1 MNILKKLFLVS
12 LFCSLFAVSVSAT
25 EIEWKYTDD
34 VVNFVNNN
42 ETLLDNLHSYISD
55 RWFYPGN
62 GSSYKYDSNLII
74 WDFHNINNGF
84 VYGIIASNK
93 HPSNNIYFQY
103 SSNHTNYDMF
113 TENPYNKIS
122 VSFSLSYYKFD
133 LNDNYEVV
141 NHSYADTL
149 YSSSGATIS
158 NIFRYYESNALY
170 NNNYTCY
177 FDMYFDTHF
186 LGTSDAYGY
195 ITVSDWFEDD
205 GFNLKV
211 HDTIY
216 NSLDMI
222 SFKSFFDNM
231 NFQIL
236 NSKVQLNSLGT
247 YENSN
252 VLTYKIN
259 DSESGKDKEL
269 KLKLTFL
276 NELDITENDIDVFKY
291 GSQVFTQKSFSCS
304 NVGSDSVCEFNLKYD
319 VYDSISDKIMFD
331 FKFNNSY
338 NVKVEDS
345 STGNNIWSNYKD
357 VEFEYKQINFKEIS
371 GAVFYLRNYDNYGYL
386 SSYFDKDYFKF
397 IISSG
402 IDFFGRDV
410 IYPNDLRYSNTYLYL
425 DNNNNYNIN
434 SSNFIN
440 INNFTKIDIP
450 FEFDS
455 SLLSQNK
462 FSSFVFDNRNYLG
475 SNDVDNQDIYIYY
488 NSSLFN
494 INKLKYSVIVDNGN
508 TSTSVSPENDYDF
521 IINGSQ
527 QTRPSGSANGGYI
540 FEFDDEIKVQY
551 RTGLEYFRDKIID
564 MFNLVSN
571 FFNTMPDKF
580 RICFGLV
587 FVLLIGISIFRLL
600 L

>member
-1 MNILKKLFLVS
+1 MKILKKLFLVS
-12 LFCSLFAVSVSAT
+12 LFCSLFVVSVNASNINVFSTMLVYSHEFENLIT
-25 EIEWKYTDD
+25 EKHDKIDLVKDYINNHNLVYNDSSRTFDIYKDKSVIAIDLNTIDD
-34 VVNFVNNN
+34 EEFEVFF
-42 ETLLDNLHSYISD
+42 LDFSD
-55 RWFYPGN
+55 RFS
-62 GSSYKYDSNLII
+62 SSYFEISYDSNSNYNKWFFGIFRIFSFKVKLENGSVSSFNSSS
-74 WDFHNINNGF
+74 WGSKSFRYDFSEKPISSSVVLEINDYYFITDFLSEESKNLTISFNENIT
-84 VYGIIASNK
+84 SNIVNVPLFLK
-93 HPSNNIYFQY
+93 SNNTTHIPPTQIRIIDLFD
-103 SSNHTNYDMF
+103 SMF
-113 TENPYNKIS
+113 TSKLDD
-122 VSFSLSYYKFD
+122 SL
-133 LNDNYEVV
+133 NY
-141 NHSYADTL
+141 
-149 YSSSGATIS
+149 
-158 NIFRYYESNALY
+158 
-170 NNNYTCY
+170 
-177 FDMYFDTHF
+177 
-186 LGTSDAYGY
+186 
-195 ITVSDWFEDD
+195 
-205 GFNLKV
+205 
-211 HDTIY
+211 
-216 NSLDMI
+216 
-222 SFKSFFDNM
+222 
-231 NFQIL
+231 
-236 NSKVQLNSLGT
+236 LGT

>member
-1 MNILKKLFLVS
+1 MKILKKLFLVS
-12 LFCSLFAVSVSAT
+12 LFCSLFVVSASALET
-25 EIEWKYTDD
+25 YHFDTSINGDDRTYYSILNYLPDALNIDYKSKCDEIYQ
-34 VVNFVNNN
+34 N
-42 ETLLDNLHSYISD
+42 SY
-55 RWFYPGN
+55 
-62 GSSYKYDSNLII
+62 SSYKHYICFMED
-74 WDFHNINNGF
+74 NI
-84 VYGIIASNK
+84 
-93 HPSNNIYFQY
+93 
-103 SSNHTNYDMF
+103 
-113 TENPYNKIS
+113 
-122 VSFSLSYYKFD
+122 LSYNPKYNQIALVSYYWNDDEPLKLLFSSDNNFD
-133 LNDNYEVV
+133 
-141 NHSYADTL
+141 
-149 YSSSGATIS
+149 I
-158 NIFRYYESNALY
+158 
-170 NNNYTCY
+170 
-177 FDMYFDTHF
+177 
-186 LGTSDAYGY
+186 
-195 ITVSDWFEDD
+195 
-205 GFNLKV
+205 K
-211 HDTIY
+211 
-216 NSLDMI
+216 
-222 SFKSFFDNM
+222 
-231 NFQIL
+231 IL
-236 NSKVQLNSLGT
+236 NSFNPKESVYRFSSSTEGKITLSDSLGYSISNVSLGIDFYSNLNSLGKTSNIPFLKIVSSDLDYFEISNNSEYNVEFDNVIYGPEGILTLPIHSFQTEEFKTLIGYEEDSLNYLGT

-252 VLTYKIN
+252 VLTYKIK
-259 DSESGKDKEL
+259 DIEPGKDKEL
-269 KLKLTFL
+269 KLKFTFL
-276 NELDITENDIDVFKY
+276 NQLDITENDIIRYKY
-291 GSQVFTQKSFSCS
+291 GSQVYTQQNLTCS
-304 NVGSDSVCEFNLKYD
+304 NGGSDSVCEFNLKYD
-319 VYDSISDKIMFD
+319 VYDSINDKIMFD

-345 STGNNIWSNYKD
+345 STGNSIWSNYKD
-357 VEFEYKQINFKEIS
+357 VEFEYKQINFKEVS
-371 GAVFYLRNYDNYGYL
+371 GAVFYLRNYDNFEYL

-397 IISSG
+397 TISSAT
-402 IDFFGRDV
+402 DFLGRDG

-440 INNFTKIDIP
+440 INNFSRFDIP

-475 SNDVDNQDIYIYY
+475 SNDTDNQDIYIYY

-527 QTRPSGSANGGYI
+527 LTRPSGSANGGYI